1 LYIPTLSL
9 NIFNLKFN
17 IMKRITYLIL
27 FLFSVSLLFAFL
39 PAPKKTV
46 VTINGEAFYVNGK
59 PTYEG
64 RTWKG
69 NKIEGLLMNSRMV
82 QGIFDDLN
90 PETRKLFGYPDTGNW
105 DPDRNTTEFMEGMEE
120 WKKYG
125 LNSFTINMQ
134 GGSPT
139 GYGNKEWLNS
149 AFYPDGRLRQ
159 PFMDRLKLILD
170 KADEM
175 EMVVMLGIFYFGQ
188 DQNLENEQ
196 AVINAVKNSVNWVL
210 EEGYRNVLIEVNN
223 ECNVKAYVHEI
234 LMPDRVHELIEL
246 VKTMEYD
253 GIRLLVSTSYGGNT
267 VPKPN
272 VVKSSDYILIH
283 GNGVDTIEK
292 MEILIKNTRKVE
304 GFRPMPVVINEDDHY
319 DFDKDRNNFTVA
331 VENYVSWG
339 FFDYRR
345 DGEPFAEGYQSVP
358 VDWGI
363 NSERKQGFFDLV
375 KEITGGK
382 Y

>member
-1 LYIPTLSL
+1 MKKPNYFTLTLFVLCLTGFFTRSSL
-9 NIFNLKFN
+9 AQN
-17 IMKRITYLIL
+17 
-27 FLFSVSLLFAFL
+27 
-39 PAPKKTV
+39 TV
-46 VTINGEAFYVNGK
+46 VTINGDAFYVNGK

-90 PETRKLFGYPDTGNW
+90 PETRKLFGYPDTGEW
-105 DPDRNTTEFMEGMEE
+105 DPDRNTAEFMEGMEE

-139 GYGNKEWLNS
+139 GYGNKEWYNS
-149 AFYPDGRLRQ
+149 PFHPDGELR
-159 PFMDRLKLILD
+159 PEYMDRLKLILD

-188 DQNLENEQ
+188 DQNLEDEQ

-210 EEGYRNVLIEVNN
+210 QEGYRNVLIEVNN
-223 ECNVKAYVHEI
+223 ECNVNAYVHEI

-246 VKTMEYD
+246 VKTMEGNGY
-253 GIRLLVSTSYGGNT
+253 RLLVSTSYGGNT

-283 GNGVDTIEK
+283 GNGVNTPEK
-292 MEILIKNTRKVE
+292 METLIQNTRKVE
-304 GFRPMPVVINEDDHY
+304 GYRSMPVVVNEDDHY
-319 DFDKDRNNFTVA
+319 DFDLERNNFTVA

-339 FFDYRR
+339 YFDYRR
-345 DGEPFAEGYQSVP
+345 DGEPYEEGYQSVP

>member
-1 LYIPTLSL
+1 MKKPNY
-9 NIFNLKFN
+9 FN
-17 IMKRITYLIL
+17 R
-27 FLFSVSLLFAFL
+27 SLLLLCLIGLFVFQSSAQN
-39 PAPKKTV
+39 TV
-46 VTINGEAFYVNGK
+46 VTINEEAFYVNGK

-90 PETRKLFGYPDTGNW
+90 PETRKLFGYPDTDEW
-105 DPDRNTTEFMEGMEE
+105 DPDRNTAEFMEGMEE

-139 GYGNKEWLNS
+139 GYGNKEWYNS
-149 AFYPDGRLRQ
+149 SFHPDGELRNDY
-159 PFMDRLKLILD
+159 MERLKLVLD
-170 KADEM
+170 KADEL

-188 DQNLENEQ
+188 DQNLEDEQ

-210 EEGYRNVLIEVNN
+210 QEGYRNVLIEVNN

-234 LMPDRVHELIEL
+234 LMPERVHELIDL
-246 VKTMEYD
+246 VKTMEHN
-253 GIRLLVSTSYGGNT
+253 GNRLLVSTSYGGNT

-283 GNGVDTIEK
+283 GNGVNTTEK
-292 MEILIKNTRKVE
+292 MENLIKNTRNVE
-304 GFRPMPVVINEDDHY
+304 GYRPMPVVVNEDDHY
-319 DFDKDRNNFTVA
+319 DFDKERNNFTVA

-345 DGEPFAEGYQSVP
+345 DGEPYEEGYQSVP

-363 NSERKQGFFDLV
+363 NSERKQEFFDLV

>member
-1 LYIPTLSL
+1 
-9 NIFNLKFN
+9 
-17 IMKRITYLIL
+17 MKRITYLIL

>member
-1 LYIPTLSL
+1 
-9 NIFNLKFN
+9 
-17 IMKRITYLIL
+17 
-27 FLFSVSLLFAFL
+27 
-39 PAPKKTV
+39 
-46 VTINGEAFYVNGK
+46 
-59 PTYEG
+59 
-64 RTWKG
+64 
-69 NKIEGLLMNSRMV
+69 MV

-90 PETRKLFGYPDTGNW
+90 PETRKLFGYPDTGEW
-105 DPDRNTTEFMEGMEE
+105 DPDRNTAEFMKGMEE

-139 GYGNKEWLNS
+139 GYGNKEWYNS
-149 AFYPDGRLRQ
+149 AFFADGRLR
-159 PFMDRLKLILD
+159 PDFIDRLKLILD

-175 EMVVMLGIFYFGQ
+175 EMVVILGIFYFGQ
-188 DQNLENEQ
+188 DQNLDDEK
-196 AVINAVKNSVNWVL
+196 AVINAVKNSVNWIL

-234 LMPDRVHELIEL
+234 LMPDRVHELIDL
-246 VKTMEYD
+246 VKSMNNNGY
-253 GIRLLVSTSYGGNT
+253 RLLVSTSYGGNT

-272 VVKSSDYILIH
+272 VVKSADFLLIH
-283 GNGVDTIEK
+283 GNGVDTTEK
-292 MEILIKNTRKVE
+292 MEALIKNTRAVD
-304 GFRPMPVVINEDDHY
+304 GYRTMPVVNNEDDHY
-319 DFDKDRNNFTVA
+319 DFDKDKNNFTTS
-331 VENYVSWG
+331 VEHYVSWG

-345 DGEPFAEGYQSVP
+345 DGEAFEEGYQSVP

-375 KEITGGK
+375 KEITGGT

>member
-1 LYIPTLSL
+1 MKKFRILSAS
-9 NIFNLKFN
+9 IFCVIF
-17 IMKRITYLIL
+17 ISI
-27 FLFSVSLLFAFL
+27 VSCQTGT
-39 PAPKKTV
+39 KNTV
-46 VTINGEAFYVNGK
+46 VEIKGEQFYVNGK

-69 NKIEGLLMNSRMV
+69 HKVEGLLMNSRMV

-90 PETRKLFGYPDTGNW
+90 PETRKLFGYPDTGEW
-105 DPDRNTTEFMEGMEE
+105 DPDRNTAEFMEGMEE

-139 GYGNKEWLNS
+139 GYGNKEWYNS
-149 AFYPDGRLRQ
+149 AFFADGRLR
-159 PFMDRLKLILD
+159 PAFMDRLKLILD

-188 DQNLENEQ
+188 DQNLDDEK

-234 LMPDRVHELIEL
+234 LMPDRVHELIDL
-246 VKTMEYD
+246 VKSMNND
-253 GIRLLVSTSYGGNT
+253 GYRLLVSTSYGGNT

-272 VVKSSDYILIH
+272 VVKSADFLLIH
-283 GNGVDTIEK
+283 GNGVNTTEK
-292 MEILIKNTRKVE
+292 MEALIKNTRSVD
-304 GFRPMPVVINEDDHY
+304 GYRTMPVVNNEDDHY
-319 DFDKDRNNFTVA
+319 DFDIDKNNFTTS

-345 DGEPFAEGYQSVP
+345 DGESFEEGYQSVP

-363 NSERKQGFFDLV
+363 NSERKRGFFNLV

>member
-1 LYIPTLSL
+1 MKKFRILSAS
-9 NIFNLKFN
+9 FFW
-17 IMKRITYLIL
+17 LIL
-27 FLFSVSLLFAFL
+27 ISILSCQTG
-39 PAPKKTV
+39 KKNTV
-46 VTINGEAFYVNGK
+46 VEIKGEQFYVNGK

-69 NKIEGLLMNSRMV
+69 HKVEGLLINSRMV

-90 PETRKLFGYPDTGNW
+90 PETRKLFGYPDTGEW
-105 DPDRNTTEFMEGMEE
+105 DPDRNTAEFMEGMEE

-139 GYGNKEWLNS
+139 GYGNKEWYNS
-149 AFYPDGRLRQ
+149 AFFADGRLR
-159 PFMDRLKLILD
+159 PDYMDRLKLILD
-170 KADEM
+170 KADDM
-175 EMVVMLGIFYFGQ
+175 EMVVILGFFYFGQ
-188 DQNLENEQ
+188 DQNLDDEQ
-196 AVINAVKNSVNWVL
+196 AVINAVKNSVNWL
-210 EEGYRNVLIEVNN
+210 FEEGYRNVLIEINN

-234 LMPDRVHELIEL
+234 LMPDRVHELIDL
-246 VKTMEYD
+246 VKSMNNN
-253 GIRLLVSTSYGGNT
+253 GNRFLVSTSYGGNT

-272 VVKSSDYILIH
+272 VVKSADFLLIH
-283 GNGVDTIEK
+283 GNGVDTTEK
-292 MEILIKNTRKVE
+292 METLIKNTRSVE
-304 GFRPMPVVINEDDHY
+304 GYRTMPVVNNEDDHY
-319 DFDKDRNNFTVA
+319 DFDKNKNNFTTS

-345 DGEPFAEGYQSVP
+345 DGESFEEGYQSVP

-363 NSERKQGFFDLV
+363 NSERKRGFFNLV
-375 KEITGGK
+375 EEITGGK